1 MQRHSCRLAF
11 AAVSTAAIT
20 LVGVV
25 AVLGSASLAAAAQT
39 QTSRP
44 AVPITA
50 TFTIEVGKS
59 KHLSRK
65 DLKISEDA
73 LITECKDHGGKG
85 VECEIAAMGRAIK
98 VTCPATPV
106 STTIKV
112 VSDIGGNETTTYY
125 TINCVAA
132 KDGT

>member
-1 MQRHSCRLAF
+1 MQSRSHRSAF
-11 AAVSTAAIT
+11 AVVATAAIA
-20 LVGVV
+20 LVGVA

-44 AVPITA
+44 AVPITG
-50 TFTIEVGKS
+50 TFTIEVGRS

-65 DLKISEDA
+65 DLQISEDA
-73 LITECKDHGGKG
+73 LITECKDHAGK
-85 VECEIAAMGRAIK
+85 VTCEIEAMGRAIK

-112 VSDIGGNETTTYY
+112 ISDIGGNETTTYY

-132 KDGT
+132 KYET